1 MPIIQ
6 SAKKR
11 ARQAKVREARNKVT
25 KKNMRSAI
33 KELMVDA
40 KDGGKNAAEL
50 FKKVQSTID
59 TAVKKNLI
67 HKNAAARKK
76 SRLNADLKKLK
87 VNPQGSKSAKIKTVP
102 AKKKTAPK
110 VESKTTA
117 KTTTKAPA
125 KKKAAPKK
133 APSKKPTAK
142 K

>member
-1 MPIIQ
+1 
-6 SAKKR
+6 
-11 ARQAKVREARNKVT
+11 
-25 KKNMRSAI
+25 MRSAI

-87 VNPQGSKSAKIKTVP
+87 INPQGSKSAK
-102 AKKKTAPK
+102 KKAAPK
-110 VESKTTA
+110 VDSKPTAKTTA
-117 KTTTKAPA
+117 KTPA

>member
-87 VNPQGSKSAKIKTVP
+87 INPQGSKSAK
-102 AKKKTAPK
+102 KKAAPK
-110 VESKTTA
+110 VDSKPTAKTTA
-117 KTTTKAPA
+117 KTPA
-125 KKKAAPKK
+125 KKRAAPKK

>member
-87 VNPQGSKSAKIKTVP
+87 INPQGSKSAK
-102 AKKKTAPK
+102 KKAAPK
-110 VESKTTA
+110 VDSKPTA

-133 APSKKPTAK
+133 VPAKKPAAK

>member
-87 VNPQGSKSAKIKTVP
+87 INPQGSKSAK
-102 AKKKTAPK
+102 KKAAPK
-110 VESKTTA
+110 VDSKPTAKTTA
-117 KTTTKAPA
+117 KTPA

>member
-1 MPIIQ
+1 MCI
-6 SAKKR
+6 R
-11 ARQAKVREARNKVT
+11 DRVREARNKVT

-87 VNPQGSKSAKIKTVP
+87 INPQGSKSAK
-102 AKKKTAPK
+102 KKAAPK
-110 VESKTTA
+110 VDSKPTA
-117 KTTTKAPA
+117 KTTTKAPT

-133 APSKKPTAK
+133 VPAKKPAAK

>member
-87 VNPQGSKSAKIKTVP
+87 INPQGSKSAKEK
-102 AKKKTAPK
+102 AAPK
-110 VESKTTA
+110 VDSKATAKTTA
-117 KTTTKAPA
+117 KTPT

>member
-87 VNPQGSKSAKIKTVP
+87 INPQGSKSAK
-102 AKKKTAPK
+102 KKAAPK
-110 VESKTTA
+110 VDSKPTAKTTA
-117 KTTTKAPA
+117 KTPA

-133 APSKKPTAK
+133 VPAKKPAAK

>member
-87 VNPQGSKSAKIKTVP
+87 INPQGSKSAK
-102 AKKKTAPK
+102 KKAAPK
-110 VESKTTA
+110 VDSKPTA

>member
-6 SAKKR
+6 SPKKQTK
-11 ARQAKVREARNKVT
+11 QAKVREARNKVT

-87 VNPQGSKSAKIKTVP
+87 INPQGSKSAKEK
-102 AKKKTAPK
+102 AAPK
-110 VESKTTA
+110 VDSKPTA
-117 KTTTKAPA
+117 KTTTKTPA

-133 APSKKPTAK
+133 SPSKKPTAK

>member
-33 KELMVDA
+33 KELMADA
-40 KDGGKNAAEL
+40 KNGGKNAAEL

-76 SRLNADLKKLK
+76 SRLNAELKKLK
-87 VNPQGSKSAKIKTVP
+87 VNPQGSKSTKVKT
-102 AKKKTAPK
+102 
-110 VESKTTA
+110 
-117 KTTTKAPA
+117 APA
-125 KKKAAPKK
+125 KKKAAPKAKAASKPVAKTASK
-133 APSKKPTAK
+133 APAPKKAPAKKPAAK